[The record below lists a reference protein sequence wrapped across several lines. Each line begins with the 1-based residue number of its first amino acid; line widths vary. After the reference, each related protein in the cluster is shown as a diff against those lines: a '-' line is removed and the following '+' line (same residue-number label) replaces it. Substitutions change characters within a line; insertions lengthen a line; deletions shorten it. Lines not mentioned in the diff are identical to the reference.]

1 MSAAAVPSLR
11 RLLLGWLL
19 LPLLA
24 LVPLAAAALYGLA
37 LRPALDALDRALTDS
52 AVALSLIVVERD
64 GQAALPLAEQTALAL
79 RADAV
84 DQNFFAV
91 AAPDGRLLGGDAA
104 LLPLAP
110 PLTAGQWRFFDDH
123 LQGQAVRV
131 AAFGAACGAGSPRVC
146 PIVVAESL
154 GKRRA
159 AERAVLLAAVLTA
172 AGLALVLAL
181 LAALAVRRGLR
192 PLREAAREIEGRS
205 LDRLDPIAPQAA
217 PAEAASFVRALNGLF
232 ARLRAAAE
240 AQRAFVGDAAHQLRT
255 PLATI
260 RSDAAQ
266 ALAAAGAADAA
277 DREIILLRLQAAA
290 ERGSRLVQQLLT
302 LARSDGA
309 ALTRTQQRVDLRTL
323 AREAAEHW
331 LQASLQAGQDLGFDL
346 ADASLQG
353 DPLLLRELLD
363 NLVDNALQHAGRGAR
378 ITVRSG
384 VLEGQAFVEVEDDGP
399 GLPEAERSAVWQRFH
414 RGSAALGPGSGL
426 GLAIVRDIARL
437 HGAQALLLPAA
448 TGRGLLARVR
458 FPRLP

>member
-1 MSAAAVPSLR
+1 MPAAAVPSLR

-24 LVPLAAAALYGLA
+24 LVPLAAAVLYLLA

-52 AVALSLIVVERD
+52 AVALSQILVERD
-64 GQAALPLAEQTALAL
+64 GRSTLPLTEQTAQAL

-91 AAPDGRLLGGDAA
+91 ATPDGRLLGGDAA

-110 PLTAGQWRFFDDH
+110 PLAAGQWRFFDDH
-123 LQGQAVRV
+123 LQGRAVRV

-192 PLREAAREIEGRS
+192 PLREAAREIEHRS
-205 LDRLDPIAPQAA
+205 LDRLDPIDAQAA

-266 ALAAAGAADAA
+266 ALAAADAA
-277 DREIILLRLQAAA
+277 EHQAILLRLQAAA

-309 ALTRTQQRVDLRTL
+309 ALLQTQQPVDLRAL
-323 AREAAEHW
+323 AREAAERW
-331 LQASLQAGQDLGFDL
+331 LPASLRAGQDLGFDL
-346 ADASLQG
+346 ADASLRG

-384 VLEGQAFVEVEDDGP
+384 VLDGQAFVEVEDDGP

-426 GLAIVRDIARL
+426 GLAIVHDIARL

-448 TGRGLLARVR
+448 AGRGLLARVC
-458 FPRLP
+458 FPQRP

>member
-1 MSAAAVPSLR
+1 MPVPSLR

-19 LPLLA
+19 LPLLV
-24 LVPLAAAALYGLA
+24 LVPLAAAVLYLLA

-52 AVALSLIVVERD
+52 AVALSHIVIERD
-64 GQAALPLAEQTALAL
+64 GQAALPLNEQTAMAL

-110 PLTAGQWRFFDDH
+110 PLAAGQWRFFDDR

-159 AERAVLLAAVLTA
+159 AEQAVLLAAVLTA
-172 AGLALVLAL
+172 AGLALALAL

-192 PLREAAREIEGRS
+192 PLREAAREIELRS
-205 LDRLDPIAPQAA
+205 LDRLDPIDPQAA
-217 PAEAASFVRALNGLF
+217 PAETASFVRALNGLF
-232 ARLRAAAE
+232 ARLHAAAG

-266 ALAAAGAADAA
+266 ALAATDAGE
-277 DREIILLRLQAAA
+277 RQTILLRLQAAA

-309 ALTRTQQRVDLRTL
+309 ALAQTQQRVDLQAL
-323 AREAAEHW
+323 AREAAERW
-331 LQASLQAGQDLGFDL
+331 LPASLQAEQDLGFDL
-346 ADASLQG
+346 AEAPVRG
-353 DPLLLRELLD
+353 EPLLLHELLE
-363 NLVDNALQHAGRGAR
+363 NLVHNAQQHAGRGAR

-384 VLEGQAFVEVEDDGP
+384 VREGQAFVEVEDDGP
-399 GLPEAERSAVWQRFH
+399 GLPEAERSAVWERFH
-414 RGSAALGPGSGL
+414 RGSAASGPGSGL

-437 HGAQALLLPAA
+437 HGAEAMLLPVA
-448 TGRGLLARVR
+448 TGTAGRGLVARVR
-458 FPRLP
+458 FPRLY

>member
-1 MSAAAVPSLR
+1 MAAAAAVPSLR

-24 LVPLAAAALYGLA
+24 LVPLAAAVLYLLA

-64 GQAALPLAEQTALAL
+64 GQAALPLAEQTAQAL

-110 PLTAGQWRFFDDH
+110 PLAAGQWRFFDDR
-123 LQGQAVRV
+123 LQGRAVRV

-159 AERAVLLAAVLTA
+159 AEHAVLLAAVLTA
-172 AGLALVLAL
+172 AGLALALAL

-192 PLREAAREIEGRS
+192 PLREAAREIERRS
-205 LDRLDPIAPQAA
+205 LDRLDPIDPQAA

-232 ARLRAAAE
+232 TRLRAAAE

-266 ALAAAGAADAA
+266 ALAAADTAERRA
-277 DREIILLRLQAAA
+277 ILLRLQAAA
-290 ERGSRLVQQLLT
+290 ERGSRVVQQLLT

-309 ALTRTQQRVDLRTL
+309 ALARTQQRVDLSAL
-323 AREAAEHW
+323 AREAAERW
-331 LQASLQAGQDLGFDL
+331 LPASLQAGQDLGFDL
-346 ADASLQG
+346 AAAPLQG
-353 DPLLLRELLD
+353 EPLLLRELLD

-414 RGSAALGPGSGL
+414 RGSAAAGPGSGL

-448 TGRGLLARVR
+448 TGRGLVARVR